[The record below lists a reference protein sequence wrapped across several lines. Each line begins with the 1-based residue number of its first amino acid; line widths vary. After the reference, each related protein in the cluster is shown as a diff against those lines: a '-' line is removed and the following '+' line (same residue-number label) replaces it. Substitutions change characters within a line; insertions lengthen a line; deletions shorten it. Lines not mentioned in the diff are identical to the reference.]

1 MGLMWSLPMFKNA
14 AMSYVIP
21 RTRPY
26 LSAWD
31 EASITRC
38 EMPLS

>member
-14 AMSYVIP
+14 ATSYVIP

-31 EASITRC
+31 EASITRW
-38 EMPLS
+38 EMPDS